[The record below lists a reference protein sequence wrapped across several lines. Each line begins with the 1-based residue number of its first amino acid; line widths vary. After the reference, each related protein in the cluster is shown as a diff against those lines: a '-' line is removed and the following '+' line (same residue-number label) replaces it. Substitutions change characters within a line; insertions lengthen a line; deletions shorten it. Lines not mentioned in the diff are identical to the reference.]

1 MTYPISSNTI
11 ANPLLVDLLS
21 VLSSCF
27 NKAGNDFFVIG
38 AASRDILR
46 LYLEAEPSPRRTR
59 DLDIAIAVDSWDDF
73 YEISEMLIQN
83 GFRKDSHMKQR
94 FYFGAEKGAD
104 YELDVVP
111 FGGVTAPG
119 EKIYWPPEESPM
131 MSVKG
136 FASVLKDCVDVVVD
150 NAFSFKIPS
159 APAFFVLKFDAWLDR
174 HLLNDKDAKDMSF
187 ILANYYL
194 HEITSP
200 AHLEVLDVLPDPF
213 EPFVAGAYMI
223 AKDIIPLLGK
233 DVLHSYVSDIED
245 ELARGEQSQ
254 LLTQSMG
261 PEYGYDIVRDAWTMI
276 ANVFKQRQ
284 WNDSS

>member
-200 AHLEVLDVLPDPF
+200 AHLEVPDVLPDPF

-276 ANVFKQRQ
+276 ANVFKTAAMA
-284 WNDSS
+284 W

>member
-1 MTYPISSNTI
+1 
-11 ANPLLVDLLS
+11 
-21 VLSSCF
+21 
-27 NKAGNDFFVIG
+27 
-38 AASRDILR
+38 
-46 LYLEAEPSPRRTR
+46 
-59 DLDIAIAVDSWDDF
+59 
-73 YEISEMLIQN
+73 
-83 GFRKDSHMKQR
+83 MKQR

-276 ANVFKQRQ
+276 ANVFKTAAME
-284 WNDSS
+284 

>member
-59 DLDIAIAVDSWDDF
+59 DLDIAIAVGSWDDF

-276 ANVFKQRQ
+276 ANVFKTAAME
-284 WNDSS
+284 